1 MHYALEEMKKSLSF
15 ISSKL
20 VTKDTRGNLGMSFK
34 LEIIENHFFCS
45 LDGTDINQLQE
56 RLVST
61 EAQMCRIL
69 TALDSASNRVTGV
82 SKSPPVKPPSEHSSS
97 SDDEGVPNQIEDEE
111 ENEHRSLSISSSSQQ
126 SSDDDQSTPIITS
139 KQKSE

>member
-1 MHYALEEMKKSLSF
+1 MKKSLSF

-20 VTKDTRGNLGMSFK
+20 VTKETRGNLGMSFK
-34 LEIIENHFFCS
+34 LEIIENYFFCS
-45 LDGTDINQLQE
+45 LDGTEINQLQE

-82 SKSPPVKPPSEHSSS
+82 SKSPPVKPPSEHPSS
-97 SDDEGVPNQIEDEE
+97 SDDEGVPNQIEDED
-111 ENEHRSLSISSSSQQ
+111 ENEHCSPLISSSSNQQ
-126 SSDDDQSTPIITS
+126 SSAEEQDDDDQSTPIITS